1 VSRVGDGGSSGASAG
16 GAAVAAAV
24 GAPVAV
30 GGGRQKPAVR
40 RALIVEAARGVILRE
55 GLGGTRLRDI
65 AGEAGV
71 SVGTVTYH
79 FESVAEILNEV
90 VVLETAR
97 FYSSII
103 EAVDAEPDPVAGVRM
118 LVEPLF
124 AATDASDEHWRLWSD
139 YWTAVARKP
148 AVAAEYVERI
158 RVWEACLTRTLRR
171 GAESGAF
178 PALRA
183 GAAAGAGAGAA
194 DPDGAA
200 DPAGAGAAGSDGA
213 DRASEVALKLAAY
226 SDGVAT
232 QLAQKAPGLTSEL
245 ALTWMWTFLG
255 HETGAS
261 FA

>member
-1 VSRVGDGGSSGASAG
+1 M
-16 GAAVAAAV
+16 
-24 GAPVAV
+24 
-30 GGGRQKPAVR
+30 R

-178 PALRA
+178 PAL
-183 GAAAGAGAGAA
+183 GAGAGAGAA
-194 DPDGAA
+194 GR
-200 DPAGAGAAGSDGA
+200 AGAGATGPDGA

-232 QLAQKAPGLTSEL
+232 QLAQKAPGLKSEL

>member
-1 VSRVGDGGSSGASAG
+1 M
-16 GAAVAAAV
+16 
-24 GAPVAV
+24 
-30 GGGRQKPAVR
+30 R

-178 PALRA
+178 PAL
-183 GAAAGAGAGAA
+183 GAGAGAGAA
-194 DPDGAA
+194 RPDGDGAA
-200 DPAGAGAAGSDGA
+200 AGAAGPDGAGAAGPDGVWAAGPDEGPA

>member
-1 VSRVGDGGSSGASAG
+1 MSGVG
-16 GAAVAAAV
+16 GATGAGAA
-24 GAPVAV
+24 GA
-30 GGGRQKPAVR
+30 RQKPAVR

-178 PALRA
+178 PAL
-183 GAAAGAGAGAA
+183 GAGAGAGAA
-194 DPDGAA
+194 GL
-200 DPAGAGAAGSDGA
+200 AGAGATGPDGA

-245 ALTWMWTFLG
+245 ALAWMWTFLG